1 MWSRFL
7 DQTKKIATD
16 VFKTASRTTF
26 HKAAERSDDLIGIK
40 DANNTTRT
48 ATNELKDSKSAKT
61 LPSHSEFYADT
72 TEKS

>member
-16 VFKTASRTTF
+16 VFKTGSKTTF

-40 DANNTTRT
+40 DANKTTRT
-48 ATNELKDSKSAKT
+48 ATNELKDSKSATT
-61 LPSHSEFYADT
+61 LQSHSEFYADT